1 MDWLKLDRAR
11 QVTQEAVNLLAI
23 RTNHSFHIN
32 YISTY
37 VPTSR
42 YMINQILSR
51 YLPNLESDYTIVGRS
66 YYSVAGG
73 PRCANIYRCTARMY
87 YLP

>member
-32 YISTY
+32 HTRY
-37 VPTSR
+37 VLR
-42 YMINQILSR
+42 
-51 YLPNLESDYTIVGRS
+51 
-66 YYSVAGG
+66 
-73 PRCANIYRCTARMY
+73 
-87 YLP
+87 